1 MNAFAETD
9 NGQSYFLSSFPGPF
23 PEPDPDP
30 APDPDPVPIPGPGIP
45 GVDPGFHIEPEPVPA
60 SLTQGICFNIRGI

>member
-45 GVDPGFHIEPEPVPA
+45 RRRSRIPYRTRTGARITDAGHMF
-60 SLTQGICFNIRGI
+60 